1 MSKNTQNFGNK
12 KNDTKEF
19 SRDLL
24 ETLKGMH
31 EGQIMNLPNG
41 LSVFKS
47 KGKFQGTQ
55 GAKALLRK
63 KTSKQFSKFIQK

>member
-1 MSKNTQNFGNK
+1 MAKFNPET
-12 KNDTKEF
+12 TKRDDINQF

-24 ETLKGMH
+24 ETLKGMN

>member
-1 MSKNTQNFGNK
+1 MAKFNPET
-12 KNDTKEF
+12 TKSDDINQF

-24 ETLKGMH
+24 ETLKGMN